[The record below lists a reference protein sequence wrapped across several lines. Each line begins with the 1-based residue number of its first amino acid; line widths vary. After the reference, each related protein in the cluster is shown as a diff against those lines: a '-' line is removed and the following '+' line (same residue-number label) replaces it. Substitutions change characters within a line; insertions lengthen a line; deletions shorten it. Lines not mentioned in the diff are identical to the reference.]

1 MKQPKQWAKD
11 NESKEK
17 KVTKACS
24 YFSTSSQ
31 LRCVDSD
38 ICGYADRRTH
48 MWVEEEGSVSLY
60 CPGNHQVC
68 CYHPEPESSTSSE
81 ATTPFTTSVSTMS
94 TTQFTSSTTTK
105 TTTSLTIATTVKSTT
120 ISTST
125 STTTI
130 KTTTNQEGR
139 VLTTCKASG
148 SWSGV
153 AMYDNWCSTNCL
165 HEPPNCPPDICQ
177 CYKHNTQ
184 QQRRCRAAGVWT
196 GNQAVTAWCG
206 NNCPGFCPASHCT
219 CD

>member
-1 MKQPKQWAKD
+1 LK
-11 NESKEK
+11 
-17 KVTKACS
+17 
-24 YFSTSSQ
+24 
-31 LRCVDSD
+31 
-38 ICGYADRRTH
+38 
-48 MWVEEEGSVSLY
+48 SVSRELQE
-60 CPGNHQVC
+60 PG
-68 CYHPEPESSTSSE
+68 SSTSSE

-130 KTTTNQEGR
+130 KTTITSKNQEGR
-139 VLTTCKASG
+139 VVTTCKASG

-153 AMYDNWCSTNCL
+153 AMYDNWCSRNCL